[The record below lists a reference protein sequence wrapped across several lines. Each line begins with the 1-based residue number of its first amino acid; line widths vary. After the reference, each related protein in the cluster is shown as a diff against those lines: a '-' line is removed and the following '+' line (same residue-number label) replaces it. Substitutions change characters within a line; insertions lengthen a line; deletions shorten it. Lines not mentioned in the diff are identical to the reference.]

1 MWMIVWGEKKCRG
14 SKRKSKYKGERNA
27 PRRPHAHSR
36 LRFRKGLLA
45 PAPDTAQGLQNLC
58 LGLGCSLRFPGTGQA
73 QVHPLCG
80 GAEQLA
86 VHLRGRKPREPDS
99 SGVSRTVTPVS
110 GTSVWGTRAGVSPAA
125 GEEGDTLTLELTYSS
140 SSTHSSEFCC
150 CRTDVSARRVARD
163 VRTLLGKENR
173 GLTWLWCPQRCHQPA
188 LAPPAPPATH

>member
-1 MWMIVWGEKKCRG
+1 MFGEKKSVEAAKGKVNTKVRG
-14 SKRKSKYKGERNA
+14 VLLTG
-27 PRRPHAHSR
+27 HAHSR

-45 PAPDTAQGLQNLC
+45 PAPDTAQGLQHLC

-110 GTSVWGTRAGVSPAA
+110 GTSAWGTRAGVSPAA
-125 GEEGDTLTLELTYSS
+125 GDEGDTLTLELTYSS

-188 LAPPAPPATH
+188 LALPAPPATH